1 MSENAAPATG
11 LEQQADAEIPRKRVM
26 AWALWDW
33 GTQPLNTVLITFVFA
48 ASYLTGADFVDPAVA
63 ELGPGHPAYDRALAQ
78 LASNYGYA
86 GFIAGIAVLLLAP
99 VIGQR
104 ADATGRR
111 KWWLG
116 WTTLVLVLLQFGL
129 FFVYAD
135 PRYFWLGAILIGLMQ
150 VVQDIAG
157 VNYNAMLVSV
167 STPRTVGKVSG
178 LGWGMGYVGGIVAL
192 GVVILANSFD
202 FWGMP
207 TDDGLGY
214 RVIAVFCAVWT
225 VIFALP
231 LFLHVPEARPT
242 RERAPGGFLRSYAIV
257 ARDIAGLWREARPT
271 FWFLVASAIYRDGL
285 TGVFTYGAII
295 AAQSFLFPETT
306 VQAFGLAAL
315 FVAGAAA
322 FAAGFLDDRFGSRL
336 VVVVSLTGMVVAGV
350 VVVALHSLGP
360 AVFWIA
366 GLFLC
371 LFVGPAQASSRS
383 FLARVTP
390 AGRESEV
397 FGLYATTGRAAS
409 FMTPLLWG
417 IVLQVT
423 GAAIWGTL
431 AVLFVVLVGLAML
444 ALVREPSHAR
454 ARA

>member
-1 MSENAAPATG
+1 MSENAAPTTG
-11 LEQQADAEIPRKRVM
+11 LELQADAEIPRRRVM

-48 ASYLTGADFVDPAVA
+48 ASYLTGSSFVDPAVA
-63 ELGPGHPAYDRALAQ
+63 QLGPGNEAYDHALAQ

-104 ADATGRR
+104 ADVTGRR
-111 KWWLG
+111 KRWLAG
-116 WTTLVLVLLQFGL
+116 TTLALVLLQFGL

-192 GVVILANSFD
+192 AVVIVANLFD

-207 TDDGLGY
+207 TDNGLGY

-225 VIFALP
+225 VAFTLP
-231 LFLHVPEARPT
+231 LFFQVPEAPAAGR
-242 RERAPGGFLRSYAIV
+242 REQAGFFRSYAIV
-257 ARDIAGLWREARPT
+257 GRDIAGLWREARPT

-295 AAQSFLFPETT
+295 AAQSFAFPETT

-322 FAAGFLDDRFGSRL
+322 FAAGFLDDRFGSRA
-336 VVVVSLTGMVVAGV
+336 VVLVSLSGLVVAGV
-350 VVVALHSLGP
+350 AIVALHSLGP
-360 AVFWIA
+360 VVFWAA

-417 IVLQVT
+417 LVLDIT
-423 GAAIWGTL
+423 GATIWGTL
-431 AVLFVVLVGLAML
+431 AVLFVVLVGLAL
-444 ALVREPSHAR
+444 LLLVREPSRRPVHV
-454 ARA
+454 

>member
-1 MSENAAPATG
+1 MSENTAPATG
-11 LEQQADAEIPRKRVM
+11 LDLQADADIPRKRVL

-48 ASYLTGADFVDPAVA
+48 ASYLTGADFIDPALA
-63 ELGPGHPAYDRALAQ
+63 ELGPDHPDHARALAE
-78 LASNYGYA
+78 LAANYGYA
-86 GFIAGIAVLLLAP
+86 GFVAGIAVLLLAP

-104 ADATGRR
+104 ADVTGRR
-111 KWWLG
+111 KKWLAG
-116 WTTLVLVLLQFGL
+116 TTLALVLLQFGL

-135 PRYFWLGAILIGLMQ
+135 PTYFWLGAILIGLMQ

-178 LGWGMGYVGGIVAL
+178 LGWAMGYVGGIVAL
-192 GVVILANSFD
+192 GAVVVANTVD

-207 TDDGLGY
+207 TDNGLGY

-225 VIFALP
+225 VIFTLP
-231 LFLHVPEARPT
+231 LFLHVPETPPAAG
-242 RERAPGGFLRSYAIV
+242 RAPAGFLRSYAVV
-257 ARDIAGLWREARPT
+257 AKDIAGLWRDARPT

-295 AAQSFLFPETT
+295 AAQAFHFPEAS

-322 FAAGFLDDRFGSRL
+322 FAAGFLDDRFGSRA
-336 VVVVSLTGMVVAGV
+336 VVVVSLVGMVLSGLAI
-350 VVVALHSLGP
+350 VALHPLG
-360 AVFWIA
+360 ATVFWAA

-383 FLARVTP
+383 FLARLTP

-409 FMTPLLWG
+409 FLTPLLWG
-417 IVLQVT
+417 LVIHLT
-423 GAAIWGTL
+423 GAIIWGTL
-431 AVLFVVLVGLAML
+431 AVLLVVLVGLLML
-444 ALVREPSHAR
+444 ALVRQPSR
-454 ARA
+454 TTP

>member
-1 MSENAAPATG
+1 MSENAAPTTG
-11 LEQQADAEIPRKRVM
+11 LDRQADAAIPRKRVL

-48 ASYLTGADFVDPAVA
+48 ASYLTSEHFIDPAVA
-63 ELGPGHPAYDRALAQ
+63 ALGPDDPAYGRALAE
-78 LASNYGYA
+78 LAANYGYA

-104 ADATGRR
+104 ADVSGRR
-111 KWWLG
+111 KRWLG
-116 WTTLVLVLLQFGL
+116 WSTLALVLLQFGL
-129 FFVYAD
+129 FFVSAD
-135 PRYFWLGAILIGLMQ
+135 PAYFWFGAILIGLMQ

-192 GVVILANSFD
+192 GAVIVAGAFN

-225 VIFALP
+225 VVFALP
-231 LFLHVPEARPT
+231 LFLEVPETPPAQDRPQV
-242 RERAPGGFLRSYAIV
+242 GFFRSYVIV
-257 ARDIAGLWREARPT
+257 AKDVVGLWREARPT

-295 AAQSFLFPETT
+295 AAQAFFFPETS
-306 VQAFGLAAL
+306 VQAFGLVAL

-322 FAAGFLDDRFGSRL
+322 FVAGFVDDRFGSRA

-350 VVVALHSLGP
+350 VIVVLHPLGP
-360 AVFWIA
+360 VVFWAA

-383 FLARVTP
+383 FLARITP

-409 FMTPLLWG
+409 FLTPLLWG
-417 IVLQVT
+417 LVVQLT
-423 GAAIWGTL
+423 GAIIWGTL

-444 ALVREPSHAR
+444 ALVREPSR
-454 ARA
+454 APA

>member
-1 MSENAAPATG
+1 MSEKTGPETG
-11 LEQQADAEIPRKRVM
+11 LQLQADAEIPRRRVLS
-26 AWALWDW
+26 WALWDW

-48 ASYLTGADFVDPAVA
+48 ASYLTSAQFIDPAIA
-63 ELGPGHPAYDRALAQ
+63 ELGPEHPAYGRALAE
-78 LASNYGYA
+78 LAANYGYA
-86 GFIAGIAVLLLAP
+86 GFVAGIIVLLLAP

-104 ADATGRR
+104 ADATGHR
-111 KWWLG
+111 KRWLAG
-116 WTTLVLVLLQFGL
+116 TTLVLVLLQFAL

-135 PRYFWLGAILIGLMQ
+135 PAYFWFGAILIGMLQ

-167 STPRTVGKVSG
+167 STPRTVGKISG

-192 GVVILANSFD
+192 GAVIVANAFG

-207 TDDGLGY
+207 TDNGLGY

-225 VIFALP
+225 IVFALP
-231 LFLHVPEARPT
+231 LFFQVPEAPPAQG
-242 RERAPGGFLRSYAIV
+242 RARVGFFRSYAIV

-295 AAQSFLFPETT
+295 AAQAFLFPETS

-322 FAAGFLDDRFGSRL
+322 FGAGFLDDRFGSRA
-336 VVVVSLTGMVVAGV
+336 VVVVSLTGMVASGIVIVVLHPLGAGV
-350 VVVALHSLGP
+350 
-360 AVFWIA
+360 FWAA

-383 FLARVTP
+383 FLARLTP

-409 FMTPLLWG
+409 FLTPLLWG
-417 IVLQVT
+417 LVLQIT
-423 GAAIWGTL
+423 GAIIWGTL
-431 AVLFVVLVGLAML
+431 AVLFVVLVGLLML
-444 ALVREPSHAR
+444 ALVREPAHTTA
-454 ARA
+454 